1 MNKLPL
7 PIVTVVIPM
16 FNVEKY
22 IERCIISVLEQT
34 FKNFEV
40 ICVDDGCSDNTLHI
54 LKQFTDPRI
63 RLIKQQNRG
72 LAGARN
78 TGIQAAK
85 GIYIALLDSDDCWA
99 SQKLTEHV
107 AHLNSNPQVGVSYCP
122 SLFIDEKGNMT
133 GTGQFPKLTEIEFR
147 DILCRNPIGNGSAPV
162 IRRRLLTDI
171 STINQVQGR
180 RYYFDETLR
189 QSEDI
194 ELWVRIALSN
204 KWKFEGIS
212 TPLTYYRINRGGLS
226 ANLQKQF
233 ASWTLAMSKNE
244 QTNIQLFNQLLPL
257 ARAYQLRYLAR
268 RAIHSRDS
276 YQAIKLI
283 HRALFEQPR
292 ILFEEPKRT
301 IATYA
306 CALLSLLPR
315 SLYSSLELLAM
326 KWIGQRQS
334 AVDIKEI

>member
-40 ICVDDGCSDNTLHI
+40 ICVDDGCSDNTLNI
-54 LKQFTDPRI
+54 LKQFTDPRL

-99 SQKLTEHV
+99 SQKLIEHV
-107 AHLNSNPQVGVSYCP
+107 AHLNNNPQVGVSYCP
-122 SLFIDEKGNMT
+122 SLFIDENNNMM
-133 GTGQFPKLTEIEFR
+133 GVGQFPKLTDINFR
-147 DILCRNPIGNGSAPV
+147 DILCRNPVGNGSAPV
-162 IRRRLLTDI
+162 IRRRLLEDI
-171 STINQVQGR
+171 STTNQEQGR
-180 RYYFDETLR
+180 KYYFDETLR

-194 ELWVRIALSN
+194 ELWVRIALLN

-212 TPLTYYRINRGGLS
+212 TPLTYYRINDCGLS
-226 ANLQKQF
+226 ANLKNQF

-244 QTNIQLFNQLLPL
+244 QTDTQLFKQLLPL

-268 RAIHSRDS
+268 RAIHSGQS
-276 YQAIKLI
+276 YLAIKLI

-301 IATYA
+301 IATYV
-306 CALLSLLPR
+306 CALLCLLPR
-315 SLYSSLELLAM
+315 SFYSSLESLAM
-326 KWIGQRQS
+326 KWLRQRTV
-334 AVDIKEI
+334 AVDIKEN

>member
-7 PIVTVVIPM
+7 PMVTVVIPM

-22 IERCIISVLEQT
+22 IEKCIISVLEQT

-40 ICVDDGCSDNTLHI
+40 ICVDDGCSDNTLNI

-78 TGIQAAK
+78 TGIQAAR
-85 GIYIALLDSDDCWA
+85 GIYIALLDSDDYWA

-122 SLFIDEKGNMT
+122 SLFIDENGNMM
-133 GTGQFPKLTEIEFR
+133 GTGQYPKLTEINFR

-171 STINQVQGR
+171 SITNQGQAR
-180 RYYFDETLR
+180 KNYFDETLL

-194 ELWVRIALSN
+194 DLWVRIALSN

-212 TPLTYYRINRGGLS
+212 TPLTYYRINDDGLS
-226 ANLQKQF
+226 ADLNKQF
-233 ASWTLAMSKNE
+233 ASWTLAMRKNE
-244 QTNIQLFNQLLPL
+244 KTNIQLFKKLLPL

-268 RAIHSRDS
+268 RAIHSGRS

-292 ILFEEPKRT
+292 ILLEEPKRT
-301 IATYA
+301 IATYL
-306 CALLSLLPR
+306 CSLLSLLPH
-315 SLYSSLELLAM
+315 SIYNSFESLAM
-326 KWIGQRQS
+326 KRLQQRTS
-334 AVDIKEI
+334 AVDIKEV

>member
-1 MNKLPL
+1 M
-7 PIVTVVIPM
+7 VTVVIPM

-22 IERCIISVLEQT
+22 IEKCIISVLEQT

-40 ICVDDGCSDNTLHI
+40 ICVDDGCSDNTLSI

-78 TGIQAAK
+78 TGIQAAR

-122 SLFIDEKGNMT
+122 SLFIDENGNIM
-133 GTGQFPKLTEIEFR
+133 GTGQFPKLTEINFK

-171 STINQVQGR
+171 SITNKGQGR
-180 RYYFDETLR
+180 KNYFDETLL

-194 ELWVRIALSN
+194 DLWVRIALSS

-212 TPLTYYRINRGGLS
+212 TPLTYYRINDDGLS
-226 ANLQKQF
+226 ANLNRQF

-244 QTNIQLFNQLLPL
+244 KTNTQLFKQLLPL

-268 RAIHSRDS
+268 RAIHSGHR

-283 HRALFEQPR
+283 QKALFEQPR

-301 IATYA
+301 IATYV
-306 CALLSLLPR
+306 CALLSLLPH
-315 SLYSSLELLAM
+315 SLYSSLESLVM
-326 KWIGQRQS
+326 KMTAQRTS
-334 AVDIKEI
+334 IVNNNET

>member
-7 PIVTVVIPM
+7 PIVTVVIPI

-22 IERCIISVLEQT
+22 IERCITSVLEQT

-40 ICVDDGCSDNTLHI
+40 ICVDDGCSDNTLNI
-54 LKQFTDPRI
+54 LEQFTDPRI
-63 RLIKQQNRG
+63 RLIRQHNRG

-107 AHLNSNPQVGVSYCP
+107 AHLNNNPQVGVSYCP
-122 SLFIDEKGNMT
+122 SLFIDEEGNMT
-133 GTGQFPKLTEIEFR
+133 GTGQFPKLTDIEFR
-147 DILCRNPIGNGSAPV
+147 DILCRNPIGNGSAAV

-171 STINQVQGR
+171 STTNQEQGR
-180 RYYFDETLR
+180 KHYFDETLR

-194 ELWVRIALSN
+194 ELWVRIALSS

-212 TPLTYYRINRGGLS
+212 TPLTYYRLNRGGLS
-226 ANLQKQF
+226 ANLPQQF
-233 ASWTLAMSKNE
+233 ASWTFAMNKNE
-244 QTNIQLFNQLLPL
+244 KTKTPLFNQLLPL

-301 IATYA
+301 TATYV
-306 CALLSLLPR
+306 CALLSLLP
-315 SLYSSLELLAM
+315 SSIYNSMESLAM
-326 KWIGQRQS
+326 NWIGRQQR
-334 AVDIKEI
+334 AMDNREF

>member
-1 MNKLPL
+1 M
-7 PIVTVVIPM
+7 VTVVIPM

-22 IERCIISVLEQT
+22 IEKCIISVLGQT

-40 ICVDDGCSDNTLHI
+40 ICVDDGCSDNTLNI

-78 TGIQAAK
+78 TGIQAAR
-85 GIYIALLDSDDCWA
+85 GIFIALLDSDDCWA
-99 SQKLTEHV
+99 SQKLTKHV
-107 AHLNSNPQVGVSYCP
+107 AHLNNNPQVGVSYCA
-122 SLFIDEKGNMT
+122 SLFIDENNNIM
-133 GTGQFPKLTEIEFR
+133 GTGQFPKLTQINFR
-147 DILCRNPIGNGSAPV
+147 DILCRNPVGNGSAAV
-162 IRRRLLTDI
+162 IRKRLLTDI
-171 STINQVQGR
+171 STKSREQGR
-180 RYYFDETLR
+180 KYYFDETLR

-194 ELWVRIALSN
+194 ELWVRIALSS

-212 TPLTYYRINRGGLS
+212 SPLTYYRINDGGLS
-226 ANLQKQF
+226 ANLNKQF
-233 ASWTLAMSKNE
+233 ANWTLAMSKNE
-244 QTNIQLFNQLLPL
+244 KTNIKIFKQLLPL

-268 RAIHSRDS
+268 RAIHSGNS
-276 YQAIKLI
+276 YQAITFI

-315 SLYSSLELLAM
+315 LLYISLESLAM
-326 KWIGQRQS
+326 KWLRKRTGLM
-334 AVDIKEI
+334 DIEEI

>member
-7 PIVTVVIPM
+7 PMVTVVIPM

-22 IERCIISVLEQT
+22 IEKCIISVLGQT

-40 ICVDDGCSDNTLHI
+40 ICVDDGCSDNTLNI

-78 TGIQAAK
+78 TGIQAAR
-85 GIYIALLDSDDCWA
+85 GIFIALLDSDDCWA
-99 SQKLTEHV
+99 SQKLTKHV
-107 AHLNSNPQVGVSYCP
+107 AHLNNNPQVGVSYCA
-122 SLFIDEKGNMT
+122 SLFIDENNNIM
-133 GTGQFPKLTEIEFR
+133 GTGQFPKLTQINFR
-147 DILCRNPIGNGSAPV
+147 DILCRNPVGNGSAAV
-162 IRRRLLTDI
+162 IRKRLLTDI
-171 STINQVQGR
+171 STKSREQGR
-180 RYYFDETLR
+180 KYYFDETLR

-194 ELWVRIALSN
+194 ELWVRIALSS

-212 TPLTYYRINRGGLS
+212 SPLTYYRINDGGLS
-226 ANLQKQF
+226 ANLNKQF
-233 ASWTLAMSKNE
+233 ANWTLAMSKNE
-244 QTNIQLFNQLLPL
+244 KTNIKIFKQLLPL

-268 RAIHSRDS
+268 RAIHSGNS
-276 YQAIKLI
+276 YQAITFI

-315 SLYSSLELLAM
+315 LLYISLESLAM
-326 KWIGQRQS
+326 KWLRKRTGLM
-334 AVDIKEI
+334 DIEEI

>member
-1 MNKLPL
+1 MSKLPL

-22 IERCIISVLEQT
+22 IEKCIVSVLRQT

-40 ICVDDGCSDNTLHI
+40 ICVDDGCSDNTLNI

-78 TGIQAAK
+78 TGIQAAR
-85 GIYIALLDSDDCWA
+85 GIFIALLDSDDCWA

-107 AHLNSNPQVGVSYCP
+107 VHLNSNPQVGVSYCP
-122 SLFIDEKGNMT
+122 SLFMDENNHMT
-133 GTGQFPKLTEIEFR
+133 GTGQFPKLTEINFK
-147 DILCRNPIGNGSAPV
+147 DILCRNPIGNGSAAV
-162 IRRRLLTDI
+162 IRSRLLTDI
-171 STINQVQGR
+171 SITNQEQGR
-180 RYYFDETLR
+180 KYYFDETLR

-194 ELWVRIALSN
+194 ELWVRIASLN

-212 TPLTYYRINRGGLS
+212 TPLTYYRINDGGLS
-226 ANLQKQF
+226 ANLNKQF

-244 QTNIQLFNQLLPL
+244 QTNTQLFKQLLPL

-268 RAIHSRDS
+268 RAIHSGNS
-276 YQAIKLI
+276 YQAITLI

-315 SLYSSLELLAM
+315 SLYNSLESLAIR
-326 KWIGQRQS
+326 WLRQRTG
-334 AVDIKEI
+334 AADIKEI

>member
-1 MNKLPL
+1 MSKLPL
-7 PIVTVVIPM
+7 PIVSVVIPM

-22 IERCIISVLEQT
+22 IEKCIISVLAQT

-40 ICVDDGCSDNTLHI
+40 ICVDDGSSDNTVNI

-63 RLIKQQNRG
+63 KLIKQQNRG

-78 TGIQAAK
+78 TGIQAAR
-85 GIYIALLDSDDCWA
+85 GIFIALLDSDDCWA

-107 AHLNSNPQVGVSYCP
+107 AHLNNNPHVGVSYCA
-122 SLFIDEKGNMT
+122 SLFIDENSNAT
-133 GTGQFPKLTEIEFR
+133 GTGQFPKLTQINFR
-147 DILCRNPIGNGSAPV
+147 DVLCRNPVGNGSAAV

-171 STINQVQGR
+171 STTNRAQGR
-180 RYYFDETLR
+180 KYYFDESLR

-194 ELWVRIALSN
+194 EFWVRIALSS

-212 TPLTYYRINRGGLS
+212 SPLTYYRINDGGLS
-226 ANLQKQF
+226 ANLNKQF
-233 ASWTLAMSKNE
+233 VSWTLAMSKNE
-244 QTNIQLFNQLLPL
+244 KTNTQIFKQLLPL

-268 RAIHSRDS
+268 RAIHSGNS

-315 SLYSSLELLAM
+315 SLYSILESLAM
-326 KWIGQRQS
+326 KWLRQRPY